1 MKMPSFKLN
10 MTPGRRFAAAF
21 WIGWGF
27 HLGCSIIVDLANKER
42 WVAVAIVSLLALTLM
57 IIYSNN
63 RVKFEKEFMWMTI
76 KTGGPKK
83 EVDPFNIQPQ
93 AGMKP
98 MGPPPAGGRPPP
110 PPAPPPK
117 RSLGGGR

>member
-1 MKMPSFKLN
+1 MKKPSFKFK
-10 MTPGRRFAAAF
+10 MTPARRFAIAF
-21 WIGWGF
+21 WTGWGF
-27 HLGCSIIVDLANKER
+27 AFACNLIAELAIAEH

-63 RVKFEKEFMWMTI
+63 RVKFEKEFTWMTI

-83 EVDPFNIQPQ
+83 EVDPFNVQPQ